1 MCSGARWVGFCC
13 ALFIWTLP
21 AYGFDLVLDPG
32 HSPESPGAVSCD
44 GTPEYRY
51 NNALVAYIAA
61 SMAYLTD
68 VRVTRTKG
76 INDEISLKERV
87 RDTAGK
93 DLFISVHHDSV
104 QPRFL
109 NGQGR
114 NGGRCSHK
122 ASGFS
127 LFVSR
132 KNPFF
137 KESLA
142 AATILGQ
149 SLLDQGLRPTL
160 HHAEP
165 IAGENRPLLDGKLG
179 IYAYDELTVLKE
191 ARSPAV
197 LLEAGVIVNPV
208 DEKNIRRGEFKEI
221 VARAIKAVAGSTMAL
236 SGANGYSCG
245 HEKRGKPP

>member
-1 MCSGARWVGFCC
+1 VLMRALMGFCF

-21 AYGFDLVLDPG
+21 AYGFDLVLDSG
-32 HSPESPGAVSCD
+32 HSPKSPGALSCD

-51 NNALVAYIAA
+51 NNALVAHIAV
-61 SMAYLTD
+61 SMANLPD

-76 INDEISLKERV
+76 NDDEISLKERV

-114 NGGRCSHK
+114 NGGRCSRK
-122 ASGFS
+122 ARGFS

-137 KESLA
+137 SESLA

-160 HHAEP
+160 HHSEP
-165 IAGENRPLLDGKLG
+165 IAGENRPLLDGNLG

-191 ARSPAV
+191 ARSPAI

-208 DEKNIRRGEFKEI
+208 DEKNIRREEFKEI
-221 VARAIKAVAGSTMAL
+221 VTRAIKAVAGSTMAL
-236 SGANGYSCG
+236 SGANGDTCG